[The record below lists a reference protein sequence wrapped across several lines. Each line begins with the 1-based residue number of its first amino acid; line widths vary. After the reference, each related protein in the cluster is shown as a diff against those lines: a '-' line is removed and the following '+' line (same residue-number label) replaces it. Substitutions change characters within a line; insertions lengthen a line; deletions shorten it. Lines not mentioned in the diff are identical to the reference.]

1 MSDVGNSF
9 RVPIY
14 LTALTRDELVRL
26 MLQNNLNNQKEHR
39 YFDISFD
46 GSSWV
51 AWFYSVIQIKP
62 APTRTPK
69 VRAK

>member
-1 MSDVGNSF
+1 MSDVGNSL
-9 RVPIY
+9 RVPMY
-14 LTALTRDELVRL
+14 LVAPTPEELVRL

-69 VRAK
+69 TRIK